1 MRRIV
6 RTLFVISIIIG
17 IFFSYNF
24 LKNRNL
30 KYYTAVTM
38 RDEMQIMVKEVAV
51 VERFTNE
58 FIKII
63 PEGNNVLLISVIE
76 AYNTTGRDIDPEY
89 YFGQKVTFKKEEYSA
104 QMFSVYEGVIKNNKK
119 RYLYFISELPY
130 DVIKKNKIKG
140 VDVAFD
146 FGSETKIFS
155 DTINNEYGFQDLIT
169 NTYEKIDNFSKEYDK
184 YWADDM
190 YGFKKI
196 ASERESEKNYRY
208 LYKLIESMQYEYQS
222 KIEVLEI
229 NLDQMQEISLITPI
243 YPDANIKLIKET
255 IFLKNNLEAIAN
267 IENTIDSQEGLE
279 LFIETAEKNLAKA
292 VGKNKEAFK
301 NLEINLKQEKMEL

>member
-208 LYKLIESMQYEYQS
+208 LYK
-222 KIEVLEI
+222 
-229 NLDQMQEISLITPI
+229 
-243 YPDANIKLIKET
+243 
-255 IFLKNNLEAIAN
+255 
-267 IENTIDSQEGLE
+267 
-279 LFIETAEKNLAKA
+279 
-292 VGKNKEAFK
+292 
-301 NLEINLKQEKMEL
+301 

>member
-6 RTLFVISIIIG
+6 RTLFIISIIIG

-58 FIKII
+58 FITII

>member
-1 MRRIV
+1 
-6 RTLFVISIIIG
+6 
-17 IFFSYNF
+17 
-24 LKNRNL
+24 
-30 KYYTAVTM
+30 
-38 RDEMQIMVKEVAV
+38 
-51 VERFTNE
+51 
-58 FIKII
+58 
-63 PEGNNVLLISVIE
+63 
-76 AYNTTGRDIDPEY
+76 
-89 YFGQKVTFKKEEYSA
+89 
-104 QMFSVYEGVIKNNKK
+104 
-119 RYLYFISELPY
+119 
-130 DVIKKNKIKG
+130 
-140 VDVAFD
+140 
-146 FGSETKIFS
+146 
-155 DTINNEYGFQDLIT
+155 
-169 NTYEKIDNFSKEYDK
+169 
-184 YWADDM
+184 M